1 MPLARPAEAGR
12 ELHSLPPR
20 RRVHRVLIAASV
32 VVAAL
37 DVFLLRYGW
46 VYPLLLTA
54 LYVGAF
60 VYTFLAS
67 STQPH
72 LVSICEN
79 GLVVENSGHVDWID
93 WRELASVVYFE
104 TFVGSEYDLNA
115 KGAGYRL
122 RQRDLGE
129 QRLEDIIGLVM
140 LRTRFQWITE
150 TMAARPEILERY
162 RPTRVDPDN

>member
-20 RRVHRVLIAASV
+20 RRVNRLLLVAFIA
-32 VVAAL
+32 VAAL
-37 DVFLLRYGW
+37 GVFLARYGW
-46 VYPLLLTA
+46 VYPATLAA
-54 LYVGAF
+54 LYLGVF
-60 VYTFLAS
+60 VYAFIAS
-67 STQPH
+67 ARQPH

-79 GLVVENSGHVDWID
+79 GLVVENAGHIEWID

-104 TFVGSEYDLNA
+104 TFGGSEYDVNA

-129 QRLEDIIGLVM
+129 QRLEDIIGLVI

-162 RPTRVDPDN
+162 RPTRVDPDT